1 MDNVRALWLAVA
13 LLLCSVSS
21 QKIPSYKQ
29 SYSMKAGVDRS
40 GAAKG
45 EGEDKNASEKA
56 SPGVE
61 KIKIKIADP
70 PTLSRI
76 PAPHRQVTCFAPD
89 NFGFRAPIEMRK

>member
-1 MDNVRALWLAVA
+1 
-13 LLLCSVSS
+13 
-21 QKIPSYKQ
+21 
-29 SYSMKAGVDRS
+29 MKAGVDRS

-89 NFGFRAPIEMRK
+89 NFGFRAPIEMRKWGSHGCVGTDYEGWLSAMDT

>member
-1 MDNVRALWLAVA
+1 M
-13 LLLCSVSS
+13 CSVSS

-70 PTLSRI
+70 PTLSRV
-76 PAPHRQVTCFAPD
+76 PAPHRQVTCLAPD
-89 NFGFRAPIEMRK
+89 NFGFRAPIEMQRFTR